1 MILVTGAAG
10 KTGQAVIR
18 ALCRMNKPVR
28 ALVHKVSQVQQIQA
42 LGAREVLT
50 GDLCSQA
57 QMNRVC
63 REIKA
68 VYHICP
74 NVHPGEFRIGQ
85 TLMKAA
91 RAAGVEHFIYH
102 SVFHPQVKAMPHHWQ
117 KMRVEEKL
125 FESGLRYTILQ
136 PAPYMQ
142 NILAYWNDI
151 VQNHTYAVPYPE
163 NTRLSL
169 VDLEDVAEVA
179 ALVSGEP
186 AHAGAI
192 YELCGPDNLSPVEIA
207 HIISQH
213 LGQKIAVKEVPIEE
227 WQSTAR
233 QRGLGDYPV
242 KTLSKMFHY
251 YEQFGFYG
259 NPRVLSCLLGRAPT
273 PFATFVERMLKNGI
287 NTTTTFHT

>member
-18 ALCRMNKPVR
+18 ALCRMNKPIR
-28 ALVHKVSQVQQIQA
+28 ALVHKAPQVQRIQQP
-42 LGAREVLT
+42 GIKEVVA
-50 GDLCSQA
+50 GDLCDQK

-63 REIKA
+63 RGIKA

-74 NVHPGEFRIGQ
+74 NVHPEEFRIGQ
-85 TLMKAA
+85 ILMKAA
-91 RAAGVEHFIYH
+91 RSAGVEHFVYH
-102 SVFHPQVKAMPHHWQ
+102 SVFHPQIEAMPHHWQ

-125 FESGLRYTILQ
+125 FESGLAYTILQ

-179 ALVSGEP
+179 ALVLGEP

-192 YELCGPDNLSPVEIA
+192 YELCGSDNLSQVEIA
-207 HIISQH
+207 HILSQH
-213 LGQKIAVKEVPIEE
+213 LGQKVAVKVMPIEQWE
-227 WQSTAR
+227 ANAR
-233 QRGLGDYPV
+233 QRGLGDYAV
-242 KTLSKMFHY
+242 KTLRKMFHY

-273 PFATFVERMLKNGI
+273 PFATFVEKMLTNGI
-287 NTTTTFHT
+287 NTPTTSHT